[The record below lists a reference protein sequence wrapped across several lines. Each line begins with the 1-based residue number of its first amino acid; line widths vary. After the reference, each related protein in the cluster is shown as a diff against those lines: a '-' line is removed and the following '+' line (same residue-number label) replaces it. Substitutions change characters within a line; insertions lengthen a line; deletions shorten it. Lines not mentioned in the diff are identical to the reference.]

1 MKTFALA
8 IAAAA
13 VAVVA
18 LPASATTV
26 VDQSQVNAS
35 NDFAYLN
42 YFDIASQSFTAGYDN
57 TVGAGVFL
65 SPRYGSTANV
75 TLKILSGLPSSGAQV
90 IATGTAR
97 GTAGNWVDVSWT
109 QAALVVGQK
118 YWLSATADNVLVVA
132 ATASN
137 AYARG
142 NAYYSASPYSSYD
155 IAFRTYANDAVAAVP
170 EAGTWGMMIA
180 GFGVMG
186 FSLRRRSKVSTA
198 VRFA

>member
-1 MKTFALA
+1 MKSFAFA

-26 VDQSQVNAS
+26 VDQSQTVGRYA
-35 NDFAYLN
+35 FAYLN
-42 YFDIASQSFTAGYDN
+42 GTTITSQSFKAGYGN

-65 SPRYGSTANV
+65 STYTSGTAAV

-90 IATGTAR
+90 IASGTATGTS
-97 GTAGNWVDVSWT
+97 GNWVDVSWA
-109 QAALVVGQK
+109 QAALVVGQT
-118 YWLSATADNVLVVA
+118 YWLSATANNPMVVA
-132 ATASN
+132 YGPSDAYTGGDAYIGSN
-137 AYARG
+137 AYRG
-142 NAYYSASPYSSYD
+142 VD
-155 IAFRTYANDAVAAVP
+155 LTFRTYANDAVAAVP